1 MTMECRQCGHANRPE
16 ARFCEACGTPLARHC
31 PNCRQEVRPEAKFCD
46 QCGAALS
53 AAAPPEEAVPLR
65 EAIIDRFHARLPGY
79 TPRHLSE
86 KILAGKSAMEGE
98 RKQVTV
104 LFADIA
110 GFTAISEQL
119 DPEEV
124 HLLMD
129 GCFARLTEAVH
140 RYEGTVNQYTGDGVM
155 ALFGAPIAHEDHP
168 QRALLAALAI
178 QEAMQA
184 YSERLHREKGL
195 EFRLR
200 IGINTGLVV
209 VGRIGDNLRM
219 DYTAQGDTTN
229 LAARLQALA
238 EPGTI
243 LVSELTHRLTQ
254 GYFTFQALGARQ
266 IKGHAP
272 VQVFEV
278 TGRQPGRARIDIAAE
293 HGLTTFVG
301 RRREL
306 ELLEALLAKAKGGL
320 GQIVGL
326 VGEAGV
332 GKSRLLLEFRRL
344 VQSEDVTYL
353 EGRCLSYGQSIL
365 YLPLVDILKR
375 YFAIEDESDQTTKE
389 VVTRAVGQIGID
401 PSETAPYLYTLLSG
415 QIDDETLQGLAPE
428 ARRKQT
434 FEALRALFLAISH
447 HRPLVLVVEDLHWL
461 DQPSEAFLRFLG
473 ESLGAAPLML
483 LVTYRPGYHHTWGEK
498 SYYSQITLHPLSPAE
513 SGTLIASVLGV
524 ADIPHDLRELIGR
537 KGEGNPFYLEEI
549 TKSFLERGII
559 QRSGSGY
566 RLSRAMTPSDVP
578 ETIQDVIVS
587 RIDRLPEEHKHVI
600 QTAAVIGR
608 EFAARLL
615 RRIADIQEQ
624 LDDCLS
630 ELKNL
635 EFIYEKSVF
644 PDLEYIFK
652 HVLTQEAAYNSLLSH
667 RRTRLH
673 SAIGLAIE
681 ELHQERLAERY
692 EELAHH
698 FTQGESW
705 EKAFF
710 YLLKSGDKARQAYA
724 NQEAIAFYTQAIE
737 MSGRITPAFEAA
749 QLLPVYEGRGLV
761 WMLQTKYDAAIAD
774 FQMMRQLAQASGNA
788 QKEGESLGHLA
799 VAHWAT
805 FSEEQIPFVE
815 QYAQE
820 AMQLFQRTGDQKILA
835 RSLTSLGLVHQVRG
849 NLQEG
854 NKKLEESLQISRH
867 EGYKDSLSHNLLW
880 LSAHAHWQGY
890 SQRAIQLGQEGL
902 AVSREIHDGFSE
914 LFNLTFLCLAHWS
927 AGDYAHALTVLREGM
942 TKAKE
947 RENRFAVGRLT
958 NTLGW
963 FHSEFGDVSHALD
976 YDYESMELGRSSRIS
991 NVEISALINLG
1002 LDYLALGQYDR
1013 ALSYLEPTLDRVQR
1027 EAFGAHRWRWK
1038 IRLFIGLAELSYTT
1052 GAYEQALRYVE
1063 EGFREAQATSSQ
1075 KYVAKGWAL
1084 RGKILAALGNSKAAG
1099 TELQR
1104 ALALA
1109 EQLHNPALLYP
1120 IADDL
1125 GQWYEGPGKERES
1138 AALYS
1143 RAKATI
1149 EHMIAAVEDQAL
1161 RSIFL
1166 QSPLVQA
1173 IYERAAR
1180 LGI

>member
-1 MTMECRQCGHANRPE
+1 MECPQCGHINRSE
-16 ARFCEACGTPLARHC
+16 ARFCEACGTSLARHC

-46 QCGAALS
+46 QCGYALS
-53 AAAPPEEAVPLR
+53 AVSPPDQSAPLR
-65 EAIIDRFHARLPGY
+65 EAVINRFHARLPGY

-86 KILAGKSAMEGE
+86 KILSGKNAMEGE

-140 RYEGTVNQYTGDGVM
+140 RYEGTVNQYTGDGIM

-184 YSERLHREKGL
+184 YSERLQRDKHI

-200 IGINTGLVV
+200 VGVNTGLVV

-238 EPGTI
+238 EPGTV
-243 LVSELTHRLTQ
+243 LVSEPTYRLTQ
-254 GYFTFQALGARQ
+254 GYFTFRSLGIRQ
-266 IKGHAP
+266 VKGRTP
-272 VQVFEV
+272 VEVFEV
-278 TGRQPGRARIDIAAE
+278 TGRQEGRTRIDVAAE

-306 ELLEALLAKAKGGL
+306 ELLEALLAKTKGGL

-344 VQSEDVTYL
+344 MQQEDVAYL

-365 YLPLVDILKR
+365 YLPLVDILKK
-375 YFAIEDESDQTTKE
+375 YFAIEDESDQTIRE
-389 VVTRAVGQIGID
+389 LVTSGTEHLGID
-401 PSETAPYLYTLLSG
+401 TSEIAPYLYALLSG
-415 QIDDETLQGLAPE
+415 QTDDETLRGLAPE
-428 ARRKQT
+428 VRRKQT
-434 FEALRALFLAISH
+434 FEALRALLLAISH
-447 HRPLVLVVEDLHWL
+447 QRPLVLVVEDLHWL

-473 ESLGAAPLML
+473 ESLGASPLML
-483 LVTYRPGYHHTWGEK
+483 LVTYRPGYHHSWGEK
-498 SYYSQITLHPLSPAE
+498 SYYSQITLYPLSEAE
-513 SGTLIASVLGV
+513 SGTLIASVLRV
-524 ADIPHDLRELIGR
+524 ADIPRDLHELISR

-559 QRSGSGY
+559 RRAGGGY
-566 RLSRAMTPSDVP
+566 RLSRALTPSDVP

-587 RIDRLPEEHKHVI
+587 RIDRLPEEHKQVI

-652 HVLTQEAAYNSLLSH
+652 HVLTQEAAYNSLLSN

-673 SAIGLAIE
+673 TAIGLAIE
-681 ELHQERLAERY
+681 ELHRERLAEHY

-698 FTQGESW
+698 FMRGEAW
-705 EKAFF
+705 EKAFL
-710 YLLKSGDKARQAYA
+710 YLLKSGDKARQVYA

-737 MSGRITPAFEAA
+737 VSGRITPALEAV

-761 WMLQTKYDAAIAD
+761 WTLQTKYDAAIVD
-774 FQMMRQLAQASGNA
+774 FQMMRQMARTAGNP

-799 VAHWAT
+799 FAHWGN

-820 AMQLFQRTGDQKILA
+820 AMQLFQRTGDQKILV

-849 NLQEG
+849 NLREADR
-854 NKKLEESLQISRH
+854 KLEESLQISRR
-867 EGYKDSLSHNLLW
+867 EGYKDSLSQNLLW

-902 AVSREIHDGFSE
+902 AVSREIHDGLNE
-914 LFNLTFLCLAHWS
+914 LFDLAFLCLAYWS
-927 AGDYAHALTVLREGM
+927 AGHYAHALIVLREGM

-947 RENRFAVGRLT
+947 RENRFIVGRLM

-963 FHSEFGDVSHALD
+963 FHSEFGDVSRAVD
-976 YDYESMELGRSSRIS
+976 YDYESMELGRTYRIS

-1002 LDYLALGQYDR
+1002 LDHVVLGQYER

-1038 IRLFIGLAELSYTT
+1038 IRLLIGLAEISNTT
-1052 GAYEQALRYVE
+1052 GAHEQALRYVE
-1063 EGFREAQATSSQ
+1063 EGLKEARTTSSQ
-1075 KYVAKGWAL
+1075 KYVAKGLAL
-1084 RGKILAALGNSKAAG
+1084 RGKILGQLGHGSAAG
-1099 TELQR
+1099 GELQQ
-1104 ALALA
+1104 AFTLA
-1109 EQLHNPALLYP
+1109 EQLDNPMLSYP
-1120 IADDL
+1120 IAYDL
-1125 GQWYEGPGKERES
+1125 GQWYESAGREQQAAMLYGK
-1138 AALYS
+1138 
-1143 RAKATI
+1143 AKAAI
-1149 EHMIAAVEDQAL
+1149 EHVATAVEDQAL

-1166 QSPLVQA
+1166 QSAPVQA
-1173 IYERAAR
+1173 IH
-1180 LGI
+1180 

>member
-1 MTMECRQCGHANRPE
+1 VECPRCSHSNRSE
-16 ARFCEACGTPLARHC
+16 ARFCEACGTSLARHC
-31 PNCRQEVRPEAKFCD
+31 PHCRQEVRPEAKFCD
-46 QCGAALS
+46 QCGYALS
-53 AAAPPEEAVPLR
+53 AGSPPDQAAPLR
-65 EAIIDRFHARLPGY
+65 EALINRFHARLPSY

-86 KILAGKSAMEGE
+86 KILSGKNAIEGE

-124 HLLMD
+124 HALMD

-184 YSERLHREKGL
+184 YGERLQRDKAID
-195 EFRLR
+195 FRLR
-200 IGINTGLVV
+200 IGVNTGLVV

-238 EPGTI
+238 EPGTV
-243 LVSELTHRLTQ
+243 LVGEPTYRLTQ
-254 GYFTFQALGARQ
+254 GYFTFRPLGARQ
-266 IKGHAP
+266 LKGRASAM
-272 VQVFEV
+272 VFEV
-278 TGRQPGRARIDIAAE
+278 TGRQPGRTRIDVAAE

-306 ELLEALLAKAKGGL
+306 ELLEALLAKTKGGL
-320 GQIVGL
+320 GQIVGV
-326 VGEAGV
+326 VGDAGV

-344 VQSEDVTYL
+344 MQQEDVAYL

-365 YLPLVDILKR
+365 YLPLVDILKK
-375 YFAIEDESDQTTKE
+375 YFAIEGESDHTIRE
-389 VVTRAVGQIGID
+389 LVTSGTEPLGIAT
-401 PSETAPYLYTLLSG
+401 SEIAPYLFALLSG
-415 QIDDETLQGLAPE
+415 QTDETLQELAPE
-428 ARRKQT
+428 VRRKQT
-434 FEALRALFLAISH
+434 FEALWALLLAISRQ
-447 HRPLVLVVEDLHWL
+447 RPLVLVVEDLHWL

-473 ESLGAAPLML
+473 ESLAAAPLML
-483 LVTYRPGYHHTWGEK
+483 LVTYRPGYHHSWVDK
-498 SYYSQITLHPLSPAE
+498 SYYSRITLQPLSEAE

-524 ADIPHDLRELIGR
+524 ADIPRDLHALIGR

-559 QRSGSGY
+559 QRADVGY
-566 RLSRAMTPSDVP
+566 RLSRALTPSDVP

-587 RIDRLPEEHKHVI
+587 RIDRLPEEHKQVI

-624 LDDCLS
+624 LDNCLG
-630 ELKNL
+630 ELKHL

-652 HVLTQEAAYNSLLSH
+652 HVLTQEAAYNSLLSN

-673 SAIGLAIE
+673 TAIGLAIE

-698 FTQGESW
+698 FTRGEAW
-705 EKAFF
+705 EKAFL
-710 YLLKSGDKARQAYA
+710 YLLRSGDKARQAYA

-737 MSGRITPAFEAA
+737 VSGRITPALEAA

-761 WMLQTKYDAAIAD
+761 RTLQTKYDEAIAD
-774 FQMMRQLAQASGNA
+774 FQMMRQMARASGNP

-799 VAHWAT
+799 FVHWGK

-820 AMQLFQRTGDQKILA
+820 AMQLFERAGDLKILA
-835 RSLTSLGLVHQVRG
+835 RSLTSLGLVDQVRG
-849 NLQEG
+849 NLREADR
-854 NKKLEESLQISRH
+854 KLEESRQISRR
-867 EGYKDSLSHNLLW
+867 EGYKDSLSQNLLW
-880 LSAHAHWQGY
+880 LSAHAHWQGD

-902 AVSREIHDGFSE
+902 AVSREIHDGLSE
-914 LFNLTFLCLAHWS
+914 LLDLAFLCLAYWS
-927 AGDYAHALTVLREGM
+927 AGDYTRALSVLREGM

-947 RENRFAVGRLT
+947 RENRFIIGRLT

-963 FHSEFGDVSHALD
+963 FHSEFGDIPRAID
-976 YDYESMELGRSSRIS
+976 YDYESMELGRSHRIS

-1002 LDYLALGQYDR
+1002 LDHIALGQYER
-1013 ALSYLEPTLDRVQR
+1013 ARCYLEPTLDRMQS
-1027 EAFGAHRWRWK
+1027 EAFGGHRWRWK
-1038 IRLFIGLAELSYTT
+1038 VRLFIGLAELFYTT
-1052 GAYEQALRYVE
+1052 GAYEQALHYVE
-1063 EGFREAQATSSQ
+1063 EGLKEARTTSAQ

-1084 RGKILAALGNSKAAG
+1084 RGKILGRLGHGSAAG
-1099 TELQR
+1099 GELQQ
-1104 ALALA
+1104 AFTLA
-1109 EQLHNPALLYP
+1109 EQLGNPMLSYP
-1120 IADDL
+1120 IAYDL
-1125 GQWYEGPGKERES
+1125 GQWCES
-1138 AALYS
+1138 AGREQQAAMLYS
-1143 RAKATI
+1143 KAKAAI
-1149 EHMIAAVEDQAL
+1149 EHAATAVEDQAL

-1166 QSPLVQA
+1166 HSAPVQA
-1173 IYERAAR
+1173 IRERLAR
-1180 LGI
+1180 TGI

>member
-1 MTMECRQCGHANRPE
+1 MAMECPQCGHANRPE
-16 ARFCEACGTPLARHC
+16 ARFCEACGTPLVRHC
-31 PNCRQEVRPEAKFCD
+31 PDCRQEVRSEAKFCD
-46 QCGAALS
+46 QCGYALS
-53 AAAPPEEAVPLR
+53 AAVSPDKAAPLKEV
-65 EAIIDRFHARLPGY
+65 IIDRFHARLPGY
-79 TPRHLSE
+79 TPRHLTE
-86 KILAGKSAMEGE
+86 KILASKSAMEGE

-110 GFTAISEQL
+110 GFTTMSERL
-119 DPEEV
+119 DPEAV

-129 GCFARLTEAVH
+129 SCFARLTEAVH

-184 YSERLHREKGL
+184 YGERLQREKGI

-200 IGINTGLVV
+200 IGVNTGLVV

-238 EPGTI
+238 QPGTI
-243 LVSELTHRLTQ
+243 LVSEPTYRLTQ
-254 GYFTFQALGARQ
+254 GYFTFRSLGARQ

-278 TGRQPGRARIDIAAE
+278 TGRQVGRSRIDIAADY
-293 HGLTTFVG
+293 GLTSFVG

-306 ELLEALLAKAKGGL
+306 ELLEALLAKTKEGL

-326 VGEAGV
+326 IGEAGV

-344 VQSEDVTYL
+344 IQREEVTYL

-375 YFAIEDESDQTTKE
+375 YFAIEDESDHAIRE
-389 VVTRAVGQIGID
+389 AVMHAVERVGLE
-401 PSETAPYLYTLLSG
+401 PSEIAPYLYTLLSG

-434 FEALRALFLAISH
+434 FEVLRALFVAISH
-447 HRPLVLVVEDLHWL
+447 RRPLVLVVEDLHWL
-461 DQPSEAFLRFLG
+461 DQPSGAFLRFLG

-483 LVTYRPGYHHTWGEK
+483 LVTYRPGYHHAWGEK

-524 ADIPHDLRELIGR
+524 ADIPHDLRAIIGR

-549 TKSFLERGII
+549 TKLFLERGII
-559 QRSGSGY
+559 QRAGAGY

-578 ETIQDVIVS
+578 ETIQDIIVS
-587 RIDRLPEEHKHVI
+587 RIDRLPEERKHVI

-673 SAIGLAIE
+673 TAIGLAIE
-681 ELHQERLAERY
+681 ELHQERLADRY

-710 YLLKSGDKARQAYA
+710 YLYRSADKARQAYA
-724 NQEAIAFYTQAIE
+724 NQEAIAFYTHALE
-737 MSGRITPAFEAA
+737 VSHRITPALDRA

-761 WMLQTKYDAAIAD
+761 WMLLTKYDEAIAD
-774 FQMMRQLAQASGNA
+774 FQMMRQVAQTAGNV
-788 QKEGESLGHLA
+788 QKEAESLGHLA
-799 VAHWAT
+799 VAHWAK
-805 FSEEQIPFVE
+805 FSEEQMPFVE

-854 NKKLEESLQISRH
+854 SRKLEESLEICRR
-867 EGYKDSLSHNLLW
+867 EGYKDSMVQNLWW

-890 SQRAIQLGQEGL
+890 FQQAIQLGQEGL
-902 AVSREIHDGFSE
+902 TVSREIHDGLAE
-914 LFNLTFLCLAHWS
+914 LFNLSFLCIAYWS

-942 TKAKE
+942 RKAKE
-947 RENRFAVGRLT
+947 RENRYIVGRLT
-958 NTLGW
+958 NTLGA
-963 FHSEFGDVSHALD
+963 FVSEFGDISRAID
-976 YDYESMELGRSSRIS
+976 YDYESMELGRSDRIS

-1013 ALSYLEPTLDRVQR
+1013 ASSYLEPTLDRVQR

-1038 IRLFIGLAELSYTT
+1038 IRLLTGLVELSCTT
-1052 GAYEQALRYVE
+1052 GAYEQALRYVD
-1063 EGFREAQATSSQ
+1063 EGLREALATSSQ

-1084 RGKILAALGNSKAAG
+1084 RGKILAKLGNGEAAG
-1099 TELQR
+1099 AELQR

-1109 EQLHNPALLYP
+1109 EQLHSPSLLYL

-1125 GQWYEGPGKERES
+1125 GQWYEGIGKEQEA
-1138 AALYS
+1138 AALYN

-1149 EHMIAAVEDQAL
+1149 EHMATAVEDQAL

-1166 QSPLVQA
+1166 QSALVQA
-1173 IYERAAR
+1173 IQERGAHPGA
-1180 LGI
+1180 